1 MMIDHKYDPPVTW
14 LMSENVSDL
23 LRYAISYLFTDSDFA
38 RRIKNA
44 LELTHYADT
53 HANEAIALSFCVS
66 ALEALLCDKKD
77 KKVRQLQER
86 IPALLQATTTLAK
99 ESAPAVK
106 RLYNARSSCLHG
118 SRLSTE
124 SGHTIA
130 ARRLAAAV
138 VRGALEWAIHN
149 GDNPW
154 DTSDKDW
161 LQELR
166 RATVHGKVCKV
177 AGVTPELAEH
187 LDEFQRVFRQR
198 PI

>member
-1 MMIDHKYDPPVTW
+1 
-14 LMSENVSDL
+14 
-23 LRYAISYLFTDSDFA
+23 
-38 RRIKNA
+38 
-44 LELTHYADT
+44 
-53 HANEAIALSFCVS
+53 
-66 ALEALLCDKKD
+66 LEALLCDKRD
-77 KKVRQLQER
+77 QKVTQLKER

-99 ESAPAVK
+99 ESAPAIK

-166 RATVHGKVCKV
+166 RATVRGKVCNV

-198 PI
+198 RI